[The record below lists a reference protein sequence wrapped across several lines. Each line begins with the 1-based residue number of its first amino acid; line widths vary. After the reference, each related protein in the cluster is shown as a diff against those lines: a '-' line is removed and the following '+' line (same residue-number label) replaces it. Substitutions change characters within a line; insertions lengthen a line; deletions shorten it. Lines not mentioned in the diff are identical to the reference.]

1 LKQFTTNNDIGKSNY
16 NALQVTVRRQFNTS
30 LAVLSNYVYSKS
42 MDDGSTIY
50 NFSAPNGTAN
60 SQYPIDSPARIIDY
74 APSNIDAT
82 QVLNIAMIYT
92 TPGRWWLRNWHISP
106 VFIGHTGLP
115 LNITQASEIP
125 GSSQRPNGNSNAIK
139 LANHTLNGAALQYFD
154 PATDPNFPL
163 TAAGPVYNTIGG
175 VRTQIV
181 STGFGSVGRDILIPS
196 YAEHRVDPTL

>member
-1 LKQFTTNNDIGKSNY
+1 M
-16 NALQVTVRRQFNTS
+16 RRQFNTS

-74 APSNIDAT
+74 APSNIDET

-92 TPGRWWLRNWHISP
+92 TPGPWWLRNWHISP
-106 VFIGHTGLP
+106 VFIGDTGLP
-115 LNITQASEIP
+115 LNITQAGEIP
-125 GSSQRPNGNSNAIK
+125 GSPQRPNGNSNAIK
-139 LANHTLNGAALQYFD
+139 LANHTAERRRIAVLRPSNR
-154 PATDPNFPL
+154 DPNFPL

-181 STGFGSVGRDILIPS
+181 STGFGSVGRDSIRQPGEVDFDASVAKGKTSPS
-196 YAEHRVDPTL
+196 SEC